1 MAGFY
6 EMDYTKGIVIL
17 VKVDEMYNTW
27 NLLATVYWSRDEGR
41 IQWSKFLLESALECP
56 YVYYAPS
63 LLMGRLHFVTD
74 TAAETYK
81 WHWSKLVQRFKK
93 TEIDKNDILTKT
105 YKCYKAS
112 NVLWN
117 NELGVFLRVKS
128 SEN

>member
-1 MAGFY
+1 MGR
-6 EMDYTKGIVIL
+6 EM
-17 VKVDEMYNTW
+17 KVEFDE
-27 NLLATVYWSRDEGR
+27 
-41 IQWSKFLLESALECP
+41 FLLESALECP

-63 LLMGRLHFVTD
+63 LLMGRLHFVRD
-74 TAAETYK
+74 TAAETYRS
-81 WHWSKLVQRFKK
+81 HWSKLVQRFKK

-112 NVLWN
+112 NVLWK